1 MARRVLV
8 CEDDAIL
15 AIDVCAQLTADGHC
29 VVGPVSDA
37 LSALDMAERHNLE
50 AAIIDLN
57 LSDGRSGLA
66 IAREMHGRG
75 IPVILCS
82 GDVIAPAELK
92 DIKHIFVSK
101 PLSEGLLSFCLAS
114 IPQDAP
120 ERAMGNASRGEGT
133 IGTSASSVAVCVE

>member
-1 MARRVLV
+1 MYVRSS
-8 CEDDAIL
+8 
-15 AIDVCAQLTADGHC
+15 TADGHC

-37 LSALDMAERHNLE
+37 LSALDMAERHNVE

-75 IPVILCS
+75 ISVILCS

-92 DIKHIFVSK
+92 DIKHIYRRQ
-101 PLSEGLLSFCLAS
+101 AR
-114 IPQDAP
+114 I
-120 ERAMGNASRGEGT
+120 
-133 IGTSASSVAVCVE
+133 